1 MIICDTRERKNQH
14 IIDYFESNGVQY
26 SVKKLNTGDYM
37 NTENEHLTI
46 DRKQNLDELCSNLC
60 SPDKSRFWREVRRA
74 KAERIRMIVLV
85 EQGGDIKCLN
95 DVPKW
100 KSKYTKVTGIRLY
113 NEICRC
119 HIAYGVE
126 FWFCDK
132 RTTGKRIAEILG
144 QGFER
149 EVRK

>member
-1 MIICDTRERKNQH
+1 MIICDTREKKNQH
-14 IIDYFESNGVQY
+14 ILDYFNRHGIEYTVR
-26 SVKKLNTGDYM
+26 KLNTGDYM
-37 NTENEHLTI
+37 DESNERLTI
-46 DRKQNLDELCSNLC
+46 DRKQNLDELCGNLC

-74 KAERIRMIVLV
+74 KTERIRMIVLV

-100 KSKYTKVTGIRLY
+100 KGKYTKVTGSRLY

-132 RTTGKRIAEILG
+132 RATGKRIAEILG
-144 QGFER
+144 QKSEQDI
-149 EVRK
+149 